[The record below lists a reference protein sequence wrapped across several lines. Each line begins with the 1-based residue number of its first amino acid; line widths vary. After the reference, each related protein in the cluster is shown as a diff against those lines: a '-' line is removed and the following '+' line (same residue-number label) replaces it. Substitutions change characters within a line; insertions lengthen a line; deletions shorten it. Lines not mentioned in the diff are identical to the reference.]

1 MNISK
6 LSKIYFIGIGGIGIS
21 GLARI
26 LNWQG
31 KQVLGSDLQET
42 ELTKEL
48 IEEGIGVLIEQKAE
62 QVPEDADLYV
72 YSAAVPEDNPERAR
86 IKELGLQD
94 KEISY
99 FEAVGELM
107 KDYECAIAISG
118 THGKTTTT
126 AILAEAMVEA
136 GLDPTVIVGSK
147 VKQLGSNARLGKDKK
162 YFVVEACEH
171 KEHMLKLHPKVI
183 LLTNIEED
191 HLDYYRDLEHI
202 EMSFQEYINKL
213 SVDKGLLVK
222 NMDDSECKNLGYDG
236 QIISYGIENEA
247 DVKVEDIEI
256 KDKKQVFK
264 IDGQEYNLQIPGKF
278 NIYNAL
284 AAIAFLK
291 DYLELDEEVIKK
303 AIANFKGTWRRFEIA
318 GEYKGATVISDYAH
332 HPTAIEGVIKAAKDF
347 YPDRRVVVV
356 FQPHQHNR
364 TKKLFDQFV
373 DAFNE
378 ADFMIIQEI
387 YGVAGRE
394 SEEDKD
400 VSGQDLKEAIE
411 KRGKYVFYA
420 EDRKKSKVL
429 IDEHLEKNDVL
440 LIVGAGD
447 IYKLGEELK

>member
-1 MNISK
+1 MSLNNVQK
-6 LSKIYFIGIGGIGIS
+6 VYFIGIGGIGIS
-21 GLARI
+21 GLAMI
-26 LNWQG
+26 LNWQN
-31 KQVLGSDLQET
+31 KHVLGSDLQET

-48 IEEGIGVLIEQKAE
+48 VEEGIGVLIGQKAE
-62 QVPEDADLYV
+62 QVPEDADLYI

-94 KEISY
+94 KEMSY

-107 KDYECAIAISG
+107 KDYDCAIAISG

-126 AILAEAMVEA
+126 AMLAEAMVEA

-162 YFVVEACEH
+162 YFVVEACEY
-171 KEHMLKLHPKVI
+171 KEHMLKLNPKVI

-222 NMDDSECKNLGYDG
+222 NADDSECKNLGYDG
-236 QIISYGIENEA
+236 QIISYGIEQGA
-247 DVKVEDIEI
+247 DAKVEDIII
-256 KDKKQVFK
+256 KNKKQVFK
-264 IDGQEYNLQIPGKF
+264 VNGQEYTLQIPGKF

-284 AAIAFLK
+284 AVIAFLR
-291 DYLELDEEVIKK
+291 DYLKLDEEVIKK
-303 AIANFKGTWRRFEIA
+303 AIANFKGTWRRFEVI
-318 GEYKGATVISDYAH
+318 GEYRGAKVISDYAH
-332 HPTAIEGVIKAAKDF
+332 HPTAVEGVIKAAKEF
-347 YPDRRVVVV
+347 YPDQRIFVV

-364 TKKLFDQFV
+364 TKKLFNQFV
-373 DAFNE
+373 GAFTG
-378 ADFMIIQEI
+378 ADFIIIQEI

-394 SEEDKD
+394 ENSDQD
-400 VSGQDLKEAIE
+400 VSGKDLKEAIE
-411 KRGKYVFYA
+411 ATGKYVFYA
-420 EDRKKSKVL
+420 EDLKKSKAL